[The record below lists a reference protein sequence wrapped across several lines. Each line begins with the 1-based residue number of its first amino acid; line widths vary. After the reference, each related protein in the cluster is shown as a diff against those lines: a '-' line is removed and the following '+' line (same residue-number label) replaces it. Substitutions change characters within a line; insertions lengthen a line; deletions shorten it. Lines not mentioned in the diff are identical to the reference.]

1 MRRNLRLSI
10 LYDDWWVVNET
21 RGLLRIFW
29 KFSRKIVASCR
40 YWVCSTVSGPV
51 PLWCGLLVSC
61 QLHPLVPH
69 HSRQR
74 DHNPDQG
81 TVIIRSWE
89 SWHIKKMGM
98 IMICLSE
105 VLKSIAGYFCLF
117 CCWSWRGSTQC
128 HHLISTM
135 IRLRENDNKMVQSW
149 ELHLSWL
156 QSLSWTKWC
165 WQPGQEVTGGGRLDA
180 ELFNILVHAIL
191 VTGGG
196 TALYVARFGL
206 MKVLKFNFYQLQAV
220 TIMDTIAVCKSNM
233 VSGR

>member
-29 KFSRKIVASCR
+29 KFSRKIVGSCR

-135 IRLRENDNKMVQSW
+135 IWLRENDNKIVPQIGYRWSCTCTIT
-149 ELHLSWL
+149 EKAPTRAFSWL
-156 QSLSWTKWC
+156 KAPTSAFTFK
-165 WQPGQEVTGGGRLDA
+165 T
-180 ELFNILVHAIL
+180 LFIKTL
-191 VTGGG
+191 
-196 TALYVARFGL
+196 
-206 MKVLKFNFYQLQAV
+206 
-220 TIMDTIAVCKSNM
+220 C
-233 VSGR
+233 

>member
-10 LYDDWWVVNET
+10 LYDDWWVVNEF
-21 RGLLRIFW
+21 FW
-29 KFSRKIVASCR
+29 YFSRKIVASCR

-135 IRLRENDNKMVQSW
+135 IWLRENDNKIVPQIGYRWSCTIT
-149 ELHLSWL
+149 EKAPTRAFSWL
-156 QSLSWTKWC
+156 KAPTSAFTFKTLLRHNAKQ
-165 WQPGQEVTGGGRLDA
+165 
-180 ELFNILVHAIL
+180 
-191 VTGGG
+191 
-196 TALYVARFGL
+196 ALTPR
-206 MKVLKFNFYQLQAV
+206 
-220 TIMDTIAVCKSNM
+220 
-233 VSGR
+233 